1 MPDAADSL
9 DALIDLAR
17 DDEPLTRAM
26 AVAGL
31 ARTREPRG
39 FAPVLV
45 ALFDPVDEVRAA
57 AATALGIYGDTRAYE
72 PLVKC
77 LEDPNPNVGA
87 NCVWSLG
94 QLADPRAMD
103 ALLAILADRPIPDAA
118 PDPDAAV
125 DPQPDPDAAS
135 DLQLDA
141 TPELDLD
148 APPANRPIELRRA
161 AATAIGERASLSGSD
176 LATTTGLIER
186 ARAVLLAIADAREE
200 DAELRAACVWTLGHF
215 PPDKQTTGICI
226 ELLDD
231 PHEWVVRYSI
241 EALAHFGDLAALEPL
256 EELASSD
263 DPRESV
269 SELAARAVELLHAAV
284 S

>member
-77 LEDPNPNVGA
+77 LADPNPNVGA

-103 ALLAILADRPIPDAA
+103 ALLAILADRPIPDPDAA
-118 PDPDAAV
+118 PDLQPDAPV
-125 DPQPDPDAAS
+125 
-135 DLQLDA
+135 
-141 TPELDLD
+141 
-148 APPANRPIELRRA
+148 ANRPIELRRA

-176 LATTTGLIER
+176 LATTTDLIER
-186 ARAVLLAIADAREE
+186 SRAVLLSTADAREE

>member
-103 ALLAILADRPIPDAA
+103 ALLAILADRPIPDPDAA
-118 PDPDAAV
+118 VDLQPDPDAAV
-125 DPQPDPDAAS
+125 D
-135 DLQLDA
+135 LQS
-141 TPELDLD
+141 D

-176 LATTTGLIER
+176 LATTTELIER
-186 ARAVLLAIADAREE
+186 ARSVLLSTADAREE

-269 SELAARAVELLHAAV
+269 CELAARAVELLHAAV